1 MLGGGRLL
9 LRCLVL
15 ACLPALAAC
24 ASAAVVATVA
34 LPAPRFHAE
43 LRPDLPYGPYA
54 AQTLDLCM
62 PAGTTGSRPGVVLI
76 HGGAWMH
83 GDKLRWR
90 SLCLQL
96 AAQGFVA
103 ASIDYRL
110 APEWPWPAQLVD
122 AQLAVRWLRAQ
133 ASSLG
138 LDARHLCAY
147 GDSAGGHLAVFLG
160 VLHSIHAGDLAAAL
174 TAQSPAVSC
183 VVDDFGPTDLVSLAP
198 TPLGQQIAGPLFGG
212 KTPQSDPALYRD
224 ASPVFAVAPAS
235 APMLL
240 VQGTYTRSTYPSN
253 TSPTMATTSSTGC
266 PPPSSARCWISPS
279 RSWWRT
285 RRRELHADRTAPAAA
300 TGSTPPGHPRSLDH
314 LTHRLLQAG
323 SERTQLLDPL
333 AGGYRRNS
341 RAALRWVYLPATH

>member
-15 ACLPALAAC
+15 VCLPALAAC
-24 ASAAVVATVA
+24 ASAAVAGSVPVTPFATVA

-43 LRPDLPYGPYA
+43 LRPDLQYGPYA
-54 AQTLDLCM
+54 AQTLDLCV
-62 PAGTTGSRPGVVLI
+62 PAGATGTRPGVVLI
-76 HGGAWMH
+76 HGGAWMG

-90 SLCLQL
+90 SLCEQL

-133 ASSLG
+133 AVSLS

-160 VLHSIHAGDLAAAL
+160 ALQSIHAGDLATTL

-224 ASPVFAVAPAS
+224 ASPVFAVTPAS

-240 VQGTYTRSTYPSN
+240 LQGTRDGVVPASQSAELAQALRSLHVPVQYVTYDGDHEFN
-253 TSPTMATTSSTGC
+253 G
-266 PPPSSARCWISPS
+266 
-279 RSWWRT
+279 
-285 RRRELHADRTAPAAA
+285 LPAASQRA
-300 TGSTPPGHPRSLDH
+300 LLDLTIAFLLAHTPP
-314 LTHRLLQAG
+314 
-323 SERTQLLDPL
+323 
-333 AGGYRRNS
+333 
-341 RAALRWVYLPATH
+341 

>member
-15 ACLPALAAC
+15 VCLPALAAC
-24 ASAAVVATVA
+24 ASAAVAGGAPVTPFATVA
-34 LPAPRFHAE
+34 LPAPRFHAA
-43 LRPDLPYGPYA
+43 LRPDLQYGPYA
-54 AQTLDLCM
+54 AQTLDLCV
-62 PAGTTGSRPGVVLI
+62 PAGAMGTRPGVVLI
-76 HGGAWMH
+76 HGGAWMG

-90 SLCLQL
+90 SLCEQL

-138 LDARHLCAY
+138 LDAHHLCAY

-160 VLHSIHAGDLAAAL
+160 VLHSIHAGDLAATL
-174 TAQSPAVSC
+174 TAQSPSVSC

-212 KTPQSDPALYRD
+212 KTPQRDPALYRD
-224 ASPVFAVAPAS
+224 ASPVFAVTPAS

-240 VQGTYTRSTYPSN
+240 VQGTRDGVIPASQSAELAQALRAQHVPIQYVTYDGDHEFN
-253 TSPTMATTSSTGC
+253 G
-266 PPPSSARCWISPS
+266 
-279 RSWWRT
+279 
-285 RRRELHADRTAPAAA
+285 LPAARQHA
-300 TGSTPPGHPRSLDH
+300 
-314 LTHRLLQAG
+314 
-323 SERTQLLDPL
+323 LLDLTIAFLL
-333 AGGYRRNS
+333 AHM
-341 RAALRWVYLPATH
+341 PP

>member
-1 MLGGGRLL
+1 MLGGGRLW

-15 ACLPALAAC
+15 VCLLALAAC
-24 ASAAVVATVA
+24 ASAAVAGGAPVTPLATVA
-34 LPAPRFHAE
+34 LPAPRFHAA
-43 LRPDLPYGPYA
+43 LRPDLQYGPYA
-54 AQTLDLCM
+54 AQTLDLCV
-62 PAGTTGSRPGVVLI
+62 PAGAMGTRPGVVLI
-76 HGGAWMH
+76 HGGAWMG

-90 SLCLQL
+90 SLCQQL

-138 LDARHLCAY
+138 LDAHHLCAY

-160 VLHSIHAGDLAAAL
+160 VLHSIHAGDLAATL
-174 TAQSPAVSC
+174 TAQSPSVSC

-198 TPLGQQIAGPLFGG
+198 TPLGQQIADPLFGG

-224 ASPVFAVAPAS
+224 ASPVFAVTPAS

-240 VQGTYTRSTYPSN
+240 VQGTRDGVIPASQSAELAQALRAQHVPVQYVTYDGDHEFN
-253 TSPTMATTSSTGC
+253 G
-266 PPPSSARCWISPS
+266 
-279 RSWWRT
+279 
-285 RRRELHADRTAPAAA
+285 LPAARQHA
-300 TGSTPPGHPRSLDH
+300 
-314 LTHRLLQAG
+314 
-323 SERTQLLDPL
+323 LLDLTIAFLL
-333 AGGYRRNS
+333 AHM
-341 RAALRWVYLPATH
+341 PP

>member
-24 ASAAVVATVA
+24 AGAAVAGSAPVTPLATVA
-34 LPAPRFHAE
+34 LPAPVPRFHAE

-54 AQTLDLCM
+54 AQVLDLCM
-62 PAGTTGSRPGVVLI
+62 PAGATGSRPGVVLI

-183 VVDDFGPTDLVSLAP
+183 VVDDFGPTDLVSLAL

-212 KTPQSDPALYRD
+212 KTSQSDPALYRD
-224 ASPVFAVAPAS
+224 ASPVFAVTSAS

-240 VQGTYTRSTYPSN
+240 LQGTRDGVVPASQ
-253 TSPTMATTSSTGC
+253 
-266 PPPSSARCWISPS
+266 SAELARA
-279 RSWWRT
+279 
-285 RRRELHADRTAPAAA
+285 LHAQHVPVQYVTYDGDHEFDGLPAAEQRA
-300 TGSTPPGHPRSLDH
+300 
-314 LTHRLLQAG
+314 
-323 SERTQLLDPL
+323 LLDLTIAFLVANASP
-333 AGGYRRNS
+333 
-341 RAALRWVYLPATH
+341 

>member
-15 ACLPALAAC
+15 VCLPALAAC
-24 ASAAVVATVA
+24 ANAAVAGGVPITPLATVA

-43 LRPDLPYGPYA
+43 LRPDLQYGSYA
-54 AQTLDLCM
+54 AQTLDLCV
-62 PAGTTGSRPGVVLI
+62 PTGATGTGARPGVVLI
-76 HGGAWMH
+76 HGGAWMG

-133 ASSLG
+133 AVSLG
-138 LDARHLCAY
+138 LDAHHLCAY

-160 VLHSIHAGDLAAAL
+160 ALQSIHAGDLATTL
-174 TAQSPAVSC
+174 TTQSPAVSC

-224 ASPVFAVAPAS
+224 ASPVFAVTPAS

-240 VQGTYTRSTYPSN
+240 LQGTRDGVVPASQSAELAQALRAQHVPVQYVTYDGDHEFN
-253 TSPTMATTSSTGC
+253 G
-266 PPPSSARCWISPS
+266 
-279 RSWWRT
+279 
-285 RRRELHADRTAPAAA
+285 LPAA
-300 TGSTPPGHPRSLDH
+300 R
-314 LTHRLLQAG
+314 Q
-323 SERTQLLDPL
+323 RTLLDLTIAFLL
-333 AGGYRRNS
+333 AHAS
-341 RAALRWVYLPATH
+341 P

>member
-1 MLGGGRLL
+1 MLSGGRLL

-15 ACLPALAAC
+15 VCLPALAAC
-24 ASAAVVATVA
+24 ASAAVAGGVPITPLATVA

-43 LRPDLPYGPYA
+43 LQPDLHYGPYA
-54 AQTLDLCM
+54 AQTLDLCV
-62 PAGTTGSRPGVVLI
+62 PAGATGARPGVILI
-76 HGGAWMH
+76 HGGAWMG

-90 SLCLQL
+90 SLCEQL
-96 AAQGFVA
+96 AAQGFLA

-122 AQLAVRWLRAQ
+122 AQLAVRWLHAQ
-133 ASSLG
+133 APSLG

-160 VLHSIHAGDLAAAL
+160 ALQSIHAGDLATIL

-224 ASPVFAVAPAS
+224 ASPVFAVTPAS

-240 VQGTYTRSTYPSN
+240 LQGTRDGVVPASQSAELAQALRAQHVPVQYVTYDGDHEFN
-253 TSPTMATTSSTGC
+253 G
-266 PPPSSARCWISPS
+266 
-279 RSWWRT
+279 
-285 RRRELHADRTAPAAA
+285 LPAARQRA
-300 TGSTPPGHPRSLDH
+300 
-314 LTHRLLQAG
+314 
-323 SERTQLLDPL
+323 LLDLTVAFLL
-333 AGGYRRNS
+333 AHAS
-341 RAALRWVYLPATH
+341 P